1 MITLDLDLAN
11 EQRLE
16 ELAKRQGRDVS
27 QLVVHILEAYLDA
40 QAWPRDSA
48 DDWAEAST
56 ALTVEVF
63 DEEDWS
69 PGD

>member
-1 MITLDLDLAN
+1 MITLALDQPN
-11 EQRLE
+11 EQRLA